1 MNQIVK
7 ELLTSKGGTFTN
19 PATNYYQVERDN
31 LKITENVAQVFMGMR
46 LQCAQCHNHPFD
58 RWTQDEYYSFASFF
72 SQVGRKNAADPREKV
87 IYNRKSGEIN
97 HPVHK
102 KPMPPK
108 FLGGD
113 SPEIPKGADR
123 REVLADWLASPQNPF
138 FARNLANLVWAHFFG
153 QGIIEPV
160 DDVRVSNLHL
170 TQNY

>member
-1 MNQIVK
+1 MKFAELLQIHTDDNQGMSYKATLLYFNWLKERIANNIPMDQIVK
-7 ELLTSKGGTFTN
+7 DLLTSKGGTFTN

-72 SQVGRKNAADPREKV
+72 SQVGRKRAADPRENV

-102 KPMPPK
+102 KTDASK
-108 FLGGD
+108 ILG
-113 SPEIPKGADR
+113 
-123 REVLADWLASPQNPF
+123 
-138 FARNLANLVWAHFFG
+138 
-153 QGIIEPV
+153 
-160 DDVRVSNLHL
+160 
-170 TQNY
+170 